1 MVPVPTSPTVKQAV
15 VVKKPLAK
23 KRRVNGTQVEEP
35 VSFADTLKKLQDEAV
50 ATGKTGSGDEQWPR
64 PAVDAFDAEI
74 DDLTF
79 QQIDIEEANASGQT
93 PAIRIYGVTAK
104 GNSVLAHVH
113 GFRPYFYIHAPRN
126 FGPSH
131 CREFQN
137 HLNTLFGQRVVQEV
151 ELCSKKSLMNYSGHE
166 DVAFLKIT
174 ISDPRNLPKVRG
186 SLERGEVSFKDLFKS
201 GDSLLTYENIAYTLR
216 FMIDYKVTNDDIVA
230 AEISTSELTLS
241 LLDRRNE
248 LALYQGGQLQGP

>member
-1 MVPVPTSPTVKQAV
+1 V

-23 KRRVNGTQVEEP
+23 KRKINGTAADEP

-50 ATGKTGSGDEQWPR
+50 ATGKTGNGDEQWPR
-64 PAVDAFDAEI
+64 PAVDRFDPEI

-104 GNSVLAHVH
+104 GNSVLVHVH

-137 HLNTLFGQRVVQEV
+137 HLNTLFGQRVVQEL
-151 ELCSKKSLMNYSGHE
+151 ELCSKRSLMNYSGE
-166 DVAFLKIT
+166 DAVAFIKIT

-186 SLERGEVSFKDLFKS
+186 SLERGEVAFKDLFKS
-201 GDSLLTYENIAYTLR
+201 GESLLTYENIAYTLR
-216 FMIDYKVTNDDIVA
+216 FMIDLKVSVIGTA
-230 AEISTSELTLS
+230 LSSSSRLTSS
-241 LLDRRNE
+241 LPPLDRRDE
-248 LALYQGGQLQGP
+248 LAMHQGGQL